1 MMAIRKHVPFGQEQE
16 AILMKTLNKEMIH
29 SGGLFLLSIVTAYFF
44 YTSISL
50 PLLGQLYLID
60 SEGKMLCL
68 YLSHIVFFYLLF
80 KVVLQLR
87 VFQPEKGMALI
98 VYVLLMYAAFFDRA
112 GYDVIRRSNLD
123 PFALF
128 AYNNMETIM
137 LNIAI
142 FLPFHTVLHWVL
154 PNRRKA
160 FYIALTLFVAVGVE
174 VVQIISG
181 KGMFDLVDLNLY
193 LIGYFCGYL
202 LYERLLRSGVNA

>member
-123 PFALF
+123 PFAFCAFLF
-128 AYNNMETIM
+128 NSC
-137 LNIAI
+137 
-142 FLPFHTVLHWVL
+142 
-154 PNRRKA
+154 
-160 FYIALTLFVAVGVE
+160 
-174 VVQIISG
+174 SG
-181 KGMFDLVDLNLY
+181 FQSADHFRV
-193 LIGYFCGYL
+193 
-202 LYERLLRSGVNA
+202 

>member
-1 MMAIRKHVPFGQEQE
+1 
-16 AILMKTLNKEMIH
+16 MKTLNKEMIH

-137 LNIAI
+137 LN
-142 FLPFHTVLHWVL
+142 
-154 PNRRKA
+154 RRKA